1 MTEGPSSL
9 LCNVNFC
16 KELLR
21 FAKYANLTYKL
32 QTPFSQLQNGQ
43 NAKFQCLSDAEFPKF
58 SKNGL
63 TFYHNPYLL
72 GVIVKKQWAHF
83 FGDTLYI

>member
-1 MTEGPSSL
+1 MS
-9 LCNVNFC
+9 NF
-16 KELLR
+16 KGS
-21 FAKYANLTYKL
+21 
-32 QTPFSQLQNGQ
+32 PNGQ

-63 TFYHNPYLL
+63 TFYHSPFLL

-83 FGDTLYI
+83 FWNYTVKLYSKYAINVIDGTRY